1 MDICFDGQISEAS
14 SYIVLRIKKKKKKK
28 NAQKSESEGEEEI
41 LRTNLAAD
49 FSALSFSTPES
60 LFSSILK
67 DVLFFPLENKK
78 KRKKIISVQFH

>member
-1 MDICFDGQISEAS
+1 MDICFDRQISEAS
-14 SYIVLRIKKKKKKK
+14 SYIVLRIKKKKK
-28 NAQKSESEGEEEI
+28 AQKSESEGEEEI

-67 DVLFFPLENKK
+67 DVLFFPLLFFP
-78 KRKKIISVQFH
+78 VGL

>member
-14 SYIVLRIKKKKKKK
+14 SYIVLRIKKKKK
-28 NAQKSESEGEEEI
+28 AQKSESEGEEEI

-67 DVLFFPLENKK
+67 DVLFFPLLFFP
-78 KRKKIISVQFH
+78 VGL

>member
-14 SYIVLRIKKKKKKK
+14 SYIVLRIKKKKKK
-28 NAQKSESEGEEEI
+28 AQKSESEGEEEI

-67 DVLFFPLENKK
+67 DVLFFPLLFFP
-78 KRKKIISVQFH
+78 VGL

>member
-1 MDICFDGQISEAS
+1 MDICFDRQISEAS
-14 SYIVLRIKKKKKKK
+14 SYIVLRIKKKKK

-67 DVLFFPLENKK
+67 DVLFFPLL
-78 KRKKIISVQFH
+78 FFPAGL

>member
-14 SYIVLRIKKKKKKK
+14 SYIVLRIKKKT
-28 NAQKSESEGEEEI
+28 QKSESEGEEEI

-78 KRKKIISVQFH
+78 KTKKMISVQFL